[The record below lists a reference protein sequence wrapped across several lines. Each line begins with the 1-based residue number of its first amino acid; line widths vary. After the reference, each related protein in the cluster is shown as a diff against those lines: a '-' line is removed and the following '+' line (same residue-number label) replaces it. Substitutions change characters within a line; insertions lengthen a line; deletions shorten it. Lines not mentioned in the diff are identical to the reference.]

1 MVADGHLTDVPLD
14 IVYSG
19 VVSLRGLRTHVFLS
33 ELNGL
38 DTWATNIGNPYLEAE
53 TKERLYII
61 AGAKF
66 GEIEGHTLVIVKA
79 LYGLQSSGLCWHE
92 RFADCLRDMGFY
104 PSKAESNI
112 WMRPN
117 GDAY

>member
-14 IVYSG
+14 NVCSG
-19 VVSLRGLRTHVFLS
+19 VVSLHGLRTLVFLA

-38 DTWATNIGNPYLEAE
+38 DTWTTNIGNAYLEAE

-66 GEIEGHTLVIVKA
+66 GELEGHTLVIVKA
-79 LYGLQSSGLCWHE
+79 LYGLCSSGLCLARAFCW
-92 RFADCLRDMGFY
+92 L
-104 PSKAESNI
+104 PS
-112 WMRPN
+112 
-117 GDAY
+117 